1 MHYAMNLM
9 SGEFRADR
17 RVEAVADEHLV
28 RAAQR
33 GDRVS
38 FADLVERHYA
48 MVFACAWRRL
58 RNRADAEDV
67 AQEVM
72 AKFGQAI
79 FSLKEPGALRG
90 FLLKLAVNAV
100 TDQFR
105 RTQRDMQRSAEF
117 LADPSVKE
125 NDESDERYDQLWI
138 AVRRLPDQQREAVT
152 LVYGDGASHREAA
165 EAMGCAEATISY
177 HVHAARKRLKEL
189 LKEGDA

>member
-1 MHYAMNLM
+1 MRYAMNLM
-9 SGEFRADR
+9 SGDFRADE
-17 RVEAVADEHLV
+17 VSDEHLV

-38 FADLVERHYA
+38 FADLVERHYLT
-48 MVFACAWRRL
+48 VYSCAWRRL

-67 AQEVM
+67 AQDVM

-79 FSLKEPGALRG
+79 FALKEPGALRG
-90 FLLKLAVNAV
+90 FLLKLTVNTV
-100 TDQFR
+100 TDLFR
-105 RTQRDMQRSAEF
+105 KTKRDMQNAADY
-117 LADPSVKE
+117 LADPSMASSE
-125 NDESDERYDQLWI
+125 QDEDQTTALWR
-138 AVRRLPDQQREAVT
+138 AVSQLPDQQREAVT

-189 LKEGDA
+189 LKEDAR